1 MVGSEISMEKTVVE
15 CLICGGY
22 LALDCKIGFRMGL
35 YCGYVNRLGF
45 SRVVKTFKSP
55 RDASE
60 PVRVLNSSF
69 C

>member
-1 MVGSEISMEKTVVE
+1 MVGSEISMEEAVVE
-15 CLICGGY
+15 YLI
-22 LALDCKIGFRMGL
+22 
-35 YCGYVNRLGF
+35 CGYVNRLGV